1 MLFGKV
7 AVPAYQGAQLLEKLK
22 DQEASSLSNPEIP
35 YFLPLRPI
43 NSKFWG
49 AVIPILNIECL

>member
-43 NSKFWG
+43 NWG
-49 AVIPILNIECL
+49 AVIPILNTECL